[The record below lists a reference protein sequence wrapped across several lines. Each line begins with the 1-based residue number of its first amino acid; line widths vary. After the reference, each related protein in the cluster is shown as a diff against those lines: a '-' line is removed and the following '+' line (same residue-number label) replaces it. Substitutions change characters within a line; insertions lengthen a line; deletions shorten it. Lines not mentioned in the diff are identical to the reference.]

1 MIRHRTLAPTWGRYT
16 TCSHPPQS
24 RMTDT
29 LPASIVS
36 ERRIDPL
43 PRERKPILIRL
54 AESLHAPHFDPPS
67 GLKLPDIPAERRV
80 RDAVLLRRTLRQ
92 AKFAPRPGL
101 HRHTQVTV
109 SRSVGKPLKPI
120 RQQQRIAELHKA
132 FFAAIY
138 PRRQPRLERRSG
150 FSPSGRAHL
159 VTSRAAVPASFAAGI

>member
-1 MIRHRTLAPTWGRYT
+1 MISRRSLAPTWDRYT
-16 TCSHPPQS
+16 TCSHPPQPG
-24 RMTDT
+24 RTDT

-36 ERRIDPL
+36 RQRTDPL

-54 AESLHAPHFDPPS
+54 AESLHAPHFDPSS

-80 RDAVLLRRTLRQ
+80 RDAVLLRRTPGQ

-101 HRHTQVTV
+101 HRHTQETV

-120 RQQQRIAELHKA
+120 RQQQRIAELDETLFIA
-132 FFAAIY
+132 VY
-138 PRRQPRLERRSG
+138 PRRQPRPERRSG
-150 FSPSGRAHL
+150 FSSGSTHL